1 MLSTG
6 EHRSG
11 SHSPESPVPSP
22 ESPVLMSFRL
32 RFWGTRGSIPS
43 PGPSTVRYG
52 GNTPSVEV
60 RTPSGTLVLLDAG
73 TGIRELGRAL
83 IARANGSPITGDIFL
98 THAHWDHIQGI
109 PFFAPAFQRGNR
121 FTIWGAKSL
130 AASIR
135 RVVRDQMSPVVFP
148 VAFEEL
154 AATFEFRELTDERH
168 SSDGFD
174 VRAFPVRHPGGALGY
189 RFAPGPGGD
198 RAVGS
203 SFVYISDNEIRAA
216 DASASND
223 RWRAKLVDFIRGSR
237 LLIHDATYTED
248 EYESHRGWGH
258 STYGD
263 AVALALESGVETLV
277 LFHHSPDRS
286 DDELDGRLAE
296 CRGAVA
302 RSGRTLR
309 IIAAAEGL
317 EIDV

>member
-1 MLSTG
+1 
-6 EHRSG
+6 
-11 SHSPESPVPSP
+11 
-22 ESPVLMSFRL
+22 MSFRL

-43 PGPSTVRYG
+43 PGPATVRYG
-52 GNTPSVEV
+52 GNTPSIEV
-60 RTPSGTLVLLDAG
+60 RTPSGSLVLLDAG

-83 IARANGSPITGDIFL
+83 ISRANGSPITGDIFL

-135 RVVRDQMSPVVFP
+135 RVVKDQMSPVVFP

-154 AATFEFRELTDERH
+154 AATFDFRELIDERH
-168 SSDGFD
+168 ASDGFD

-189 RFAPGPGGD
+189 RFAA
-198 RAVGS
+198 RAEGES
-203 SFVYISDNEIRAA
+203 THGAAFVYISDNEIRAG
-216 DASASND
+216 DSSPSND
-223 RWRAKLVDFIRGSR
+223 RWRAKLVEFIRGAR
-237 LLIHDATYTED
+237 VLIHDATYTED

-286 DDELDGRLAE
+286 DDELDARLAE
-296 CRGAVA
+296 CRASTA

-309 IIAAAEGL
+309 IVAAAEGMEL
-317 EIDV
+317 DV